1 MIDCYQRR
9 VRLCTKITIKQ
20 LNFNDKKKKKEKRF
34 SQTYSTRISWL
45 LATNFS
51 ISQNIHRRF
60 DPVAFNRR
68 IYWKVAFLFLEI
80 RIESWNLV
88 GWSSNLV
95 ATYWITYLS
104 SSLPRCV
111 SSTFRVK
118 LAPGQNVLERRSTIR
133 RKCNLFSPRVSSRLF
148 FKGESRHLRGY
159 W

>member
-1 MIDCYQRR
+1 M
-9 VRLCTKITIKQ
+9 T
-20 LNFNDKKKKKEKRF
+20 KKKKKEKRF

-88 GWSSNLV
+88 G
-95 ATYWITYLS
+95 
-104 SSLPRCV
+104 
-111 SSTFRVK
+111 
-118 LAPGQNVLERRSTIR
+118 
-133 RKCNLFSPRVSSRLF
+133 
-148 FKGESRHLRGY
+148 
-159 W
+159 